1 MATALQLMNE
11 AKFIRGFEQTRT
23 ECSMN
28 SKSRIN
34 DAPSDLLYRFR

>member
-11 AKFIRGFEQTRT
+11 AKFIRSFEQTRT

-28 SKSRIN
+28 SKGRIN
-34 DAPSDLLYRFR
+34 DAPSYRLDRFR